1 MEKHKTITFLDHCI
15 HYRDEGREHSKTLV
29 LLHGFLQSQDTWS
42 PYILSYMRTMRVI
55 AIDLPG
61 HGYSDNFGDVNTMEM
76 MADAVKAVLDELDI
90 EQCVLVGHSLGGYVA
105 LAFADRYPYY
115 LRGLCL
121 LHSHA
126 LPDSDAM
133 VQYRQQVCE
142 TVQTNRAG
150 FILSFIPTLFA
161 EENKAALE
169 QDIKDLS
176 DQCLETRTEGILA
189 TQRGMAV
196 RPSRTDVL
204 ERIEVPVLFVYGK
217 KDNRIPIEIG
227 VSQAL
232 LPHYAEV
239 MVLGNVGHMSFL
251 EERDYVKL
259 RLKNF
264 VDTCFF

>member
-1 MEKHKTITFLDHCI
+1 MEKHRTITYLDHCI

-42 PYILSYMRTMRVI
+42 PYTLSYMRSMRVI

-61 HGYSDNFGDVNTMEM
+61 HGYSDTFGDVHTMEL
-76 MADAVKAVLDELDI
+76 MADCVKAVLDHLDI
-90 EQCVLVGHSLGGYVA
+90 EQFVLLGHSLGGYVA
-105 LAFADRYPYY
+105 LAFAERYPYY

-121 LHSHA
+121 MHSHA

-133 VQYRQQVCE
+133 VEYRQKVCE
-142 TVQTNRAG
+142 TVQSNRAG
-150 FILSFIPTLFA
+150 FILSFIPALFA
-161 EENKAALE
+161 DENKMALE

-176 DQCLETRTEGILA
+176 DQCLETTTEGILA
-189 TQRGMAV
+189 TQRGMAL
-196 RPSRTDVL
+196 RPSRTEVL
-204 ERIEVPVLFVYGK
+204 AQLEVPTLFVYGK
-217 KDNRIPIEIG
+217 KDSRIPIEIG

-232 LPHYAEV
+232 LPRYAEV
-239 MVLGNVGHMSFL
+239 MVLSNVGHMSFI

-264 VDTCFF
+264 VDTCYY